1 MNPNHPKGR
10 FNPYPAY
17 KPSGVPWLGDVPGAL
32 GSATA
37 SHRRRYEGQQRR

>member
-17 KPSGVPWLGDVPGAL
+17 KPSGIPWLGDVPGHWAVPN
-32 GSATA
+32 
-37 SHRRRYEGQQRR
+37 Q